1 MDSVHDS
8 NNEFTEVAMKHSMNI
23 RFKIG
28 IGFVMMLLILFFT
41 GISAYLGIEK
51 LSSALGFISGSA
63 WTSSSNVF
71 QLSNALQTE
80 IITTQRSLAG
90 NTDISAIRNKLVDM
104 DKSITQ
110 NFVLLKN
117 EKFIENKKVIE
128 FENLFSSYQQLRNE
142 TLAQFQKLNSTQ
154 KTLLQ
159 SVGALDLS
167 LMRYSELL
175 GNNASSE
182 NFLTET
188 RVELQK
194 NHEFQATLSEA
205 RLALLG
211 RNKIMNEI
219 FHFGETDTSNS
230 GLEWFGNTLNQ
241 STTTL
246 INSPYKNELVDDKAI
261 GQTIK
266 ENHEQYKLAFN
277 TALTQFREFVKSN
290 IALNEISNTL
300 LSRLKQIELDGN
312 SVLQQET
319 QRTDK
324 TIQQARNTLFIG
336 MGIGL
341 ILSVIAFFIV
351 DRIITLPLKNVASRL
366 NKISTG
372 KGDLTSTIA
381 FSGNDEIAYLA
392 RGFNAFVGRIRV
404 TIIDVASVISELS
417 NAIRSLTVVTE
428 ETTQCIQLQRA
439 ETEHAATAMSEM
451 SSTINEVAGNAASAA
466 NAAQDAIN
474 HAKNGLIAVNE
485 NCSSVENLAQNI
497 HDTTNVVARLAQ
509 NGEEIGSVLNVIRD
523 IADQTNLLALNAA
536 IEAARAGEH
545 GRGFAVVADE
555 VRTLASRTQ
564 KSTEEIRVM
573 IESLQ
578 HGTSKAVGAMQ
589 SSHHKVADSIDAAEK
604 TRHALNQIVT
614 VIETINDMNT
624 QIASAAE
631 EQSVVAS
638 EIHNNV
644 EKISAAANQ
653 TSDGSVKIEES
664 IVNIRRISEHL
675 NALVK
680 QFTY

>member
-1 MDSVHDS
+1 
-8 NNEFTEVAMKHSMNI
+8 MKHIINI

-28 IGFVMMLLILFFT
+28 IGFVMMMLILFFT

-51 LSSALGFISGSA
+51 LSSALGFISGPA

-80 IITTQRSLAG
+80 IITTQKSLAG
-90 NTDISAIRNKLVDM
+90 NTDVSAIYNKLADI

-110 NFVLLKN
+110 NLVLLKN

-142 TLAQFQKLNSTQ
+142 TLTQFQKLNSTQ

-194 NHEFQATLSEA
+194 NQEFNATLSET

-211 RNKIMNEI
+211 RNKIMNEV

-241 STTTL
+241 SMTTL
-246 INSPYKNELVDDKAI
+246 INSPYKNELVEDKAI

-300 LSRLKQIELDGN
+300 LVRLKQIELDGN
-312 SVLQQET
+312 NVLQQET
-319 QRTDK
+319 QHTDK
-324 TIQQARNTLFIG
+324 TIQQARSTLFIA

-341 ILSVIAFFIV
+341 ILSVIAFFIL
-351 DRIITLPLKNVASRL
+351 DRMITLPLKNVASRL
-366 NKISTG
+366 NKVATG

-392 RGFNAFVGRIRV
+392 KGFNAFVGRIRV

-428 ETTQCIQLQRA
+428 ETTQCIQLQRT

-451 SSTINEVAGNAASAA
+451 SSTINEVASNAASAA
-466 NAAQDAIN
+466 NAAQDAIH
-474 HAKNGLIAVNE
+474 HAQNGLIAVNE

-497 HDTTNVVARLAQ
+497 NDTTNVVARLAQ

-564 KSTEEIRVM
+564 KSTEEIRTM

-578 HGTSKAVGAMQ
+578 HGTSKAVSAMQ
-589 SSHHKVADSIDAAEK
+589 SSHHKVADSVDAAEK

-644 EKISAAANQ
+644 EKISEAANQ
-653 TSDGSVKIEES
+653 TSDGSVRIEES
-664 IVNIRRISEHL
+664 TVNIRRISEHL

>member
-1 MDSVHDS
+1 
-8 NNEFTEVAMKHSMNI
+8 MKHIINI

-28 IGFVMMLLILFFT
+28 IGFVMMMLILFFT

-51 LSSALGFISGSA
+51 LSSALGFISGPA

-80 IITTQRSLAG
+80 IITTQKSLAG
-90 NTDISAIRNKLVDM
+90 NTDVSAIYNKLADM

-128 FENLFSSYQQLRNE
+128 FENLFSTYQQLRNE
-142 TLAQFQKLNSTQ
+142 TLTQFQKLNSTQ

-194 NHEFQATLSEA
+194 NQEFHATLSET

-211 RNKIMNEI
+211 RNKIINEV

-241 STTTL
+241 SMTTL

-290 IALNEISNTL
+290 MALNEISNTL
-300 LSRLKQIELDGN
+300 LVRLKQIELDGN
-312 SVLQQET
+312 NVLQQEIQHT
-319 QRTDK
+319 EK
-324 TIQQARNTLFIG
+324 TIQQARSTLFIA

-341 ILSVIAFFIV
+341 ILAVIAFFIL
-351 DRIITLPLKNVASRL
+351 DRMITLPLKNVASRL
-366 NKISTG
+366 NNVATG

-392 RGFNAFVGRIRV
+392 KGFNAFVGRIRV

-466 NAAQDAIN
+466 NAAQNAIN
-474 HAKNGLIAVNE
+474 HAKSGLDAVNQ

-497 HDTTNVVARLAQ
+497 VDTNGVIAHLAR
-509 NGEEIGSVLNVIRD
+509 NGEEIGSVLKVIRD

-564 KSTEEIRVM
+564 KSTEEIRIM
-573 IESLQ
+573 IEALQ
-578 HGTSKAVGAMQ
+578 QGTNKAVNAMQ
-589 SSHHKVADSIDAAEK
+589 SSHNKVAESVDAAEK
-604 TRHALNQIVT
+604 TRHALNKIVE
-614 VIETINDMNT
+614 VIELINDMNA

-644 EKISAAANQ
+644 ERISAAANQ

-664 IVNIRRISEHL
+664 TVNIRRISEHL

>member
-1 MDSVHDS
+1 
-8 NNEFTEVAMKHSMNI
+8 MKHVINI

-41 GISAYLGIEK
+41 SISAYLGVEK
-51 LSSALGFISGSA
+51 LSSALGFISGPA
-63 WTSSSNVF
+63 WSSSGNMF
-71 QLSNALQTE
+71 QLSDTLQTE
-80 IITTQRSLAG
+80 IISTQKSLAG
-90 NTDISAIRNKLVDM
+90 NTDVSVMHDKLVDM
-104 DKSITQ
+104 DKSIAQ
-110 NFVLLKN
+110 NLLLLKK

-142 TLAQFQKLNSTQ
+142 TLTQFQKLNSAQ
-154 KTLLQ
+154 KILLQ

-167 LMRYSELL
+167 LLGYSELL

-194 NHEFQATLSEA
+194 NQEIYATLSEA

-219 FHFGETDTSNS
+219 FHFGESDKNNS
-230 GLEWFGNTLNQ
+230 GLEWFENNLNQ
-241 STTTL
+241 FMTSL

-290 IALNEISNTL
+290 QALNEISNTL
-300 LSRLKQIELDGN
+300 LVKLKQIELDGN
-312 SVLQQET
+312 NELQQEM
-319 QRTDK
+319 QQTDK
-324 TIQQARNTLFIG
+324 IIQQARNTLFIA

-341 ILSVIAFFIV
+341 ILSVLAFFIL
-351 DRIITLPLKNVASRL
+351 DRIITLPLKNVALRL

-372 KGDLTSTIA
+372 KGDLTSTIT
-381 FSGNDEIAYLA
+381 FSGNDEIAYLS

-404 TIIDVASVISELS
+404 TIIDVASVIAELS
-417 NAIRSLTVVTE
+417 TAIRSLTNVTE
-428 ETTQCIQLQRA
+428 KTTQCIQLQRA

-497 HDTTNVVARLAQ
+497 NDTTNVVAHLAQ

-564 KSTEEIRVM
+564 KSTEEIRAM

-578 HGTSKAVGAMQ
+578 HGTTKAVSAMQ
-589 SSHHKVADSIDAAEK
+589 SSHHKVTDSIDAAEK

-644 EKISAAANQ
+644 ERISAAANQ
-653 TSDGSVKIEES
+653 TSEGSVKIEES

-675 NALVK
+675 DALVK